1 MDTCRR
7 VGRTDGLEKGGSVTR
22 GLEEEPEEEAEGRRQ
37 AKEAGLGGTAR
48 GGPCQACSPGDKG
61 LSSVGCQGAAG
72 MRGMGVAGRGRWG
85 AGVCPAGLP
94 SDPDVL

>member
-1 MDTCRR
+1 M
-7 VGRTDGLEKGGSVTR
+7 GRTDGLEEGGSVTS
-22 GLEEEPEEEAEGRRQ
+22 GLKEESEEEAEGRRE
-37 AKEAGLGGTAR
+37 AKEAGLGGTAQ

-61 LSSVGCQGAAG
+61 LRKGVWAARGGGSGWQGD
-72 MRGMGVAGRGRWG
+72 MGVAGRGRWG